1 MTRSKA
7 TKEQERDKDMDT
19 TTKKD
24 GGFTIKVG
32 PYGLYAVLHEHRYVR
47 EDVLE
52 TSAEILDDRVYA
64 TEEGAQGAILL
75 RIAEAYTGFVDG
87 IEADMGVERAEARR
101 FASALVETGRRA
113 DGSWFVAKGSDTHV
127 FTIRNV
133 VVAKGGA
140 SAN

>member
-1 MTRSKA
+1 MTRSKE
-7 TKEQERDKDMDT
+7 TKEKEREKDMDT

-47 EDVLE
+47 DEVLE

-87 IEADMGVERAEARR
+87 IEADMGVERVEARR
-101 FASALVETGRRA
+101 IARDLVGTGRMA
-113 DGSWFVAKGSDTHV
+113 DGSWYISHGSDTHV